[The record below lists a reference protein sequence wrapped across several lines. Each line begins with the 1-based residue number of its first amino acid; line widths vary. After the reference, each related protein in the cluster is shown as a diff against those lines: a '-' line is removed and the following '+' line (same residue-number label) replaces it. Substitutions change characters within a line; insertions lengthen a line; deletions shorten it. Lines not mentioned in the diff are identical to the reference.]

1 MTRPRIAASTA
12 ENPSAPDALTASRNP
27 SYTVRSPMDLGVLDY
42 ALDPALI
49 AQHPLPLRDAS
60 RMMVVDR
67 TTGERTD
74 SNVRQLGDWLRAG
87 DVLVVNDAEVIAARL
102 HGTRPTGGAVE
113 VLLIEC
119 IHGTTWKCIARG
131 AGRIP
136 AGEAITLGPGLTGV
150 WGERIES
157 QFRAI
162 KIECNGHGD
171 VESALRR
178 VGELPLPPYIDRPNG
193 PSASDCER
201 YQTMFAQS
209 PGAIAAPTA
218 GLHFTPELMADLRDR
233 GVTCV
238 PLTLIV
244 GPATFLPVRSASLT
258 EHRVPA
264 ERYAVSEETA
274 HRINEARARGG
285 RIVAVGT
292 TSVRTLE
299 TVADADGTVRSR
311 AGRTDV
317 VIGPGHRFLSVDALF
332 TNFHL
337 PRSSLLALVAAFAG
351 TDTTLAAYRAATASG
366 YRFYSYGDAMLI
378 V

>member
-1 MTRPRIAASTA
+1 MTRAARGEQET
-12 ENPSAPDALTASRNP
+12 ENPSGPVALTASRNP

-60 RMMVVDR
+60 RLMVVER
-67 TTGERTD
+67 ATGRRTD
-74 SNVRQLGDWLRAG
+74 SNVRELGAWLRTG

-113 VLLIEC
+113 VLLVEPIE
-119 IHGTTWKCIARG
+119 GVTWKCIARG

-136 AGEAITLGPGLTGV
+136 VGESVSLGPGLTGT

-162 KIECNGHGD
+162 TLESNGHGD
-171 VESALRR
+171 VESALRH
-178 VGELPLPPYIDRPNG
+178 VGEVPLPPYIRRPDG
-193 PSASDCER
+193 PSAIDCER
-201 YQTMFAQS
+201 YQTMFARN

-218 GLHFTPELMADLRDR
+218 GLHFTPDLMADLVAR
-233 GVTCV
+233 GVSYT
-238 PLTLIV
+238 PLTLVV
-244 GPATFLPVRSASLT
+244 GPATFLPVRSASLAD
-258 EHRVPA
+258 HRVPA
-264 ERYAVSEETA
+264 ERYVVPEATA
-274 HRINEARARGG
+274 HLINESRAKGG
-285 RIVAVGT
+285 RVVAVGT
-292 TSVRTLE
+292 TSVRALE
-299 TVADADGTVRSR
+299 TVADADGVVRSGT
-311 AGRTDV
+311 GRTDL
-317 VIGPGHRFLSVDALF
+317 VIGPGHRFRSVDALF

-337 PRSSLLALVAAFAG
+337 PRSSLLALVAAFTG
-351 TDTTLAAYRAATASG
+351 IDTTLAAYRAATASG